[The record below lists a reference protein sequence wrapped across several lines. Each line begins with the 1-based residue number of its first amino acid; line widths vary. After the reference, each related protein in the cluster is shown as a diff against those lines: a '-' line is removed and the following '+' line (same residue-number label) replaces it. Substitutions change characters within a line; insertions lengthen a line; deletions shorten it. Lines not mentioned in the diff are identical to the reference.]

1 MTKYTQKFKLD
12 LIQEYLDTG
21 CSQRCLE
28 NKYSLPK
35 DTLKKWWTVYNL
47 YVKIPNNIK
56 TTHFQFILIIET
68 KQKEVKLCHNGF

>member
-12 LIQEYLDTG
+12 LIQEYLDAG

-35 DTLKKWWTVYNL
+35 DTLKNGGL
-47 YVKIPNNIK
+47 YTI
-56 TTHFQFILIIET
+56 
-68 KQKEVKLCHNGF
+68 